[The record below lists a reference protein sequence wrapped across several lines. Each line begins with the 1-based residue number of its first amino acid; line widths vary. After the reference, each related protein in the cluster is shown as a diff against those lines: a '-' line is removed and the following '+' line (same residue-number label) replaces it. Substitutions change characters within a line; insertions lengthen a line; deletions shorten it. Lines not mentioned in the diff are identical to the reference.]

1 MAVENT
7 WIVNNVTTFSVL
19 NIHRWQL
26 DKINVYMFLYMDI
39 ILFSYHFIIIFAS
52 YVCHKF
58 WQWFAN
64 LYRFFFPEQ
73 NMTIPSYRTV

>member
-19 NIHRWQL
+19 NIHIWQL

-58 WQWFAN
+58 WQWFVN
-64 LYRFFFPEQ
+64 LYGFFFSEQ
-73 NMTIPSYRTV
+73 NMTILSYRIV